1 MGWKV
6 TNLMEARKTFIEQAE
21 AEQQS
26 FSELCR
32 AFGISRKTGYKWL
45 KRYRV
50 AGEAGL
56 VERTSRPHHSPRRT
70 SADQEAVIVAVRERH
85 PVWGGRK
92 IQAYLKRQGVADVP
106 APSTI
111 TDILHRHAL
120 IDLSTSVHHQPY
132 QRFEYAAPNQLWQM
146 DFKGHFALGDGQRCH
161 PLTVLDDHSRFLLAL
176 HPCAAETETL
186 VRSHL
191 TTLFDTYG
199 LPERMLMDNG
209 QPWGATA
216 EFTLTTL
223 TAWLIRLGIR
233 VLHGRPA
240 HPQTQGKEERLHRT
254 LKAELLTPQS
264 FATLPDC
271 LPAFHVWQRL
281 YNYERPHAA
290 LDYHVPADRYL
301 PSPRRLPHPLPPLV
315 YPATDLLRKV
325 DSSGKISFK
334 GRTFRVSR
342 ALCGDYV
349 ALRPTPTPGLW
360 DVWFS
365 HCWVRHLSFPSTL

>member
-6 TNLMEARKTFIEQAE
+6 TSQMEARKTFIEWAE
-21 AEQQS
+21 ADQQT
-26 FSELCR
+26 FADLCR

-45 KRYRV
+45 KRYR
-50 AGEAGL
+50 ATGEAGL
-56 VERTSRPHHSPRRT
+56 VERSSQPHHSPQRT
-70 SADQEAVIVAVRERH
+70 SAALETVIVGVRERH

-92 IQAYLKRQGVADVP
+92 IHAYLKRQGLAEVP

-120 IDLSTSVHHQPY
+120 INLTDSVHHQSY
-132 QRFEYAAPNQLWQM
+132 RRFEYAAPNQLWQM
-146 DFKGHFALGDGQRCH
+146 DFKGHIALGDGQRCH

-176 HPCAAETETL
+176 HPCAAETEIL
-186 VRSHL
+186 VRTHL
-191 TTLFDTYG
+191 TTLFGTYG

-254 LKAELLTPQS
+254 LKAELLSRQT
-264 FATLPDC
+264 FASLPDC
-271 LPAFHVWQRL
+271 LPAFTAWQRL
-281 YNYERPHAA
+281 YTYERPHVA
-290 LDYHVPADRYL
+290 LDHLVPADRYT
-301 PSPRRLPHPLPPLV
+301 PSPRPFPESLPPLV
-315 YPATDLLRKV
+315 YLPTDILRKV

-334 GRTFRVSR
+334 GRAFRISR
-342 ALCGDYV
+342 ALCGEYV
-349 ALRPTPTPGLW
+349 ALRPTPSSRLW
-360 DVWFS
+360 DVWFA
-365 HCWVRHLSFPSTL
+365 HCWVRHLSFPSTP